1 MNPIGLRACYDE
13 GKRCA
18 ETLFFD
24 YHRQHQLDI
33 RVVRIFNTYGPNM
46 ELGDGRVVSNF
57 IVQALRGEPITIYGD
72 GSQTRSFCYVSDL
85 IEGISKVVTLPSN
98 PESPINLGNPKD
110 FTMLE
115 LAQIVLEVTGS
126 QSEIEF
132 QPLPQDDP
140 QQRKPDIS
148 LAKSL
153 LAWEP
158 EVELRAGVSVTAE
171 YFKDLLAR

>member
-1 MNPIGLRACYDE
+1 
-13 GKRCA
+13 
-18 ETLFFD
+18 
-24 YHRQHQLDI
+24 
-33 RVVRIFNTYGPNM
+33 
-46 ELGDGRVVSNF
+46 
-57 IVQALRGEPITIYGD
+57 
-72 GSQTRSFCYVSDL
+72 
-85 IEGISKVVTLPSN
+85 
-98 PESPINLGNPKD
+98 
-110 FTMLE
+110 MLE

-158 EVELRAGVSVTAE
+158 EVALRAGVSVTAE